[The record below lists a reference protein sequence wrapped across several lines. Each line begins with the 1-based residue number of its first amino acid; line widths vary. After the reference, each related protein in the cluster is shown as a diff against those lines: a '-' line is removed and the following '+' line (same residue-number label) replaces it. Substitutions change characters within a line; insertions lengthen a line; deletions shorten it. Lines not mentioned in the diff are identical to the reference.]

1 MGSLWDRAEALCA
14 SLLPRAECWEG
25 KHQPAGGISRLYVS
39 CFEKKQDVVNKE
51 LLKRNLFSPTVGMG
65 SLPLY

>member
-14 SLLPRAECWEG
+14 SLLPRAEFWEG

-39 CFEKKQDVVNKE
+39 CFEKKQDVFNKE